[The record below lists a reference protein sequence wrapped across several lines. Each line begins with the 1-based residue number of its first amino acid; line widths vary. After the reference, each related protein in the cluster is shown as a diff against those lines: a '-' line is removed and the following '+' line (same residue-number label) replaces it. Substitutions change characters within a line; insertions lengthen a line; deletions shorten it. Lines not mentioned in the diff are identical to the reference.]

1 MVFQYNA
8 CNPTQLNTDENHN
21 RDCIPL
27 MLWLKKSSWEGPH
40 STLEWTKVK
49 LVLVCSSVSS
59 LYCIIILYC
68 ALVSLAFISNTMKNP
83 MHWSFPESACAR
95 VTIGAEIMRL
105 SRQLDVVNSAKYSRT
120 AQVVGLQKWSGTYLP
135 RTCIKVLT
143 VPCPIVFQQINTIV
157 KCWEVT
163 KVIIRRK
170 KIIVQRQNSF
180 KWAFH

>member
-1 MVFQYNA
+1 MRGLTVPSSERKSNSSSSSLLCLHYI
-8 CNPTQLNTDENHN
+8 TTSSGYVHSSLNHN
-21 RDCIPL
+21 TIYVQPNAL
-27 MLWLKKSSWEGPH
+27 SWLAK
-40 STLEWTKVK
+40 
-49 LVLVCSSVSS
+49 
-59 LYCIIILYC
+59 
-68 ALVSLAFISNTMKNP
+68 
-83 MHWSFPESACAR
+83 WSFPKSACAN

-105 SRQLDVVNSAKYSRT
+105 SRQLDVVSSAKYSRA

-163 KVIIRRK
+163 KVIICHK
-170 KIIVQRQNSF
+170 KIIVQRQDSF